1 MATILVVDDEQDMR
15 LALRNTL
22 ELAGYTVLDC
32 ESGALALQ
40 TLARGGVDLML
51 LDIRLPDM
59 DGVQILKKA
68 KSGFPAVPVIMV
80 TGFGS
85 LETAVQTVQMGAA
98 DYVSK
103 PFQNKDLFQRIEK
116 ALSARE
122 LKAPSGPITQ
132 RLLRDIQGARKEPE
146 PLVIGAP
153 RRPLPRWALWAGA
166 GAAAL
171 AAAGYFAARWWS
183 GGEAEYPIPTSHLSG
198 VSFDGERLW
207 LADWYAQTV
216 YEARLREDR
225 VEVVKSFHLDDVRP
239 TGIAGS
245 GDALY
250 ISDSW
255 SKKVSKHALDGML
268 SMVESAASPGSSPGG
283 LFLDGKN
290 LWCADAGDDAVF
302 RLTPGGGFQVQRA
315 LKAQGT
321 APVGAAVRDGAL
333 WIADADAKRLYLHRI
348 DQDFTPV
355 AVYSHPRLRESTRPL
370 SAFMVLGDDVWFGFE
385 GVERLY
391 RVRIRKLKRV

>member
-32 ESGALALQ
+32 ESGRLALE
-40 TLARGGVDLML
+40 TLGRGGVDLML

-59 DGVQILKKA
+59 DGVQILKKVKA
-68 KSGFPAVPVIMV
+68 DFPAVPVIMV

-85 LETAVQTVQMGAA
+85 LETAVQTVQVGAA

-116 ALSARE
+116 ALSSRD

-132 RLLRDIQGARKEPE
+132 RLLRDIQGVSKEPE
-146 PLVIGAP
+146 PLIEAP
-153 RRPLPRWALWAGA
+153 RRPMPRWIPWAGA
-166 GAAAL
+166 GAAVL
-171 AAAGYFAARWWS
+171 AAAGFFFARWWS
-183 GGEAEYPIPTSHLSG
+183 GGEAAYAIPTAHLSG
-198 VSFDGERLW
+198 ISFDGERLW

-216 YEARLREDR
+216 YEGRIREDR
-225 VEVVKSFHLDDVRP
+225 VEVLKSFHLDEVRP
-239 TGIAGS
+239 TGIASS

-268 SMVESAASPGSSPGG
+268 SMVEGAASAGPSPAG
-283 LFLDGKN
+283 LFLEGKN
-290 LWCADAGDDAVF
+290 LWCADAGDDKVF
-302 RLTPGGGFQVQRA
+302 RLSPEEGFRAQRS
-315 LKAQGT
+315 LKTQGT
-321 APVGAAVRDGAL
+321 APVGAAVRNGAL
-333 WIADADAKRLYLHRI
+333 WIADADTKRLYLHKI
-348 DQDFTPV
+348 DQDFTPM
-355 AVYSHPRLRESTRPL
+355 AVYSHPWLRDSSRPL

-391 RVRIRKLKRV
+391 RVRIRKLRKI